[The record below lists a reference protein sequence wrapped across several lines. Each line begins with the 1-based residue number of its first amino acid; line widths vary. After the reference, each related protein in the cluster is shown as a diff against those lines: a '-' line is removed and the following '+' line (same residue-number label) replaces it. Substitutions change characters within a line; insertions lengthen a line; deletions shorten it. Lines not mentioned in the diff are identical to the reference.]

1 MTGSVLTTVDW
12 VVIAGY
18 LLLVL
23 GIGIY
28 FARRGSRN
36 TEGYF
41 LAGRSLPWWVAGTSI
56 VATTFSSDT
65 PLQVVTL
72 VRQGGIGENW
82 WWWSMAAGHVA
93 GVFLFAPLWRR
104 SSLLTDVEFI
114 TARYEGL
121 SARLLRIFEG
131 LWQGLLV
138 NGVVLASVTVG
149 MATIARIMLG
159 IPEHSVVSLGPVE
172 IDSATALVATLAIGT
187 LGYSMLSGL
196 YGVAWSDVPQF
207 VLAMIGSVILAV
219 VVVVDLGGPAAML
232 AKVDAAAWAPDNAA
246 GLAPITGDAAAMAT
260 AIAFFTLNWWAKAP
274 GHGALAQRLLATRSP
289 RDGALALAWFTVAH
303 YVLRPWPWIIVA
315 LASLAVIPESF
326 DAELGAWVPAV
337 ADKDAFPWMIRSHLG
352 AGARGLLVVAML
364 GAFMS
369 TVDTHVNLSSAYLLN
384 DVIRPAGRLIRRH
397 PEPEAPAESRGGAGE
412 VWKGRMLALPVM
424 GLVLLIA
431 SGFDD
436 IVALYKYLGV
446 IAAGTAPV
454 LILRWYW
461 WRTTAWSE
469 IAAMSA
475 SLIAG
480 NLLVRFGPLAT
491 PESGLDSM
499 FGPRLL
505 AVILISGAIWIPAT
519 WLSRPA
525 GRDRLV
531 AFRRAIRPAGPGWK
545 QIAREA
551 GDSPPAMLA
560 PLLGWA
566 LMGTLGIWSAILGT
580 GWLVL
585 GRPLEGVGML
595 AVAAMLGLPTI
606 RAASRVA
613 DDPT

>member
-1 MTGSVLTTVDW
+1 MTGSVLTTLDW
-12 VVIAGY
+12 VVIVGY
-18 LLLVL
+18 LVLVL

-28 FARRGSRN
+28 FARRGSRS

-104 SSLLTDVEFI
+104 SSLVTDVEFI
-114 TARYEGL
+114 TARYEGI
-121 SARLLRIFEG
+121 SARFLRIFEG

-159 IPEHSVVSLGPVE
+159 IPEDAVVSIGGLE
-172 IDSATALVATLAIGT
+172 IDSATALVAVLAIGT

-207 VLAMIGSVILAV
+207 ALAMIGSVILAV
-219 VVVVDLGGPAAML
+219 VVLIDIGGPSAML
-232 AKVDAAAWAPDNAA
+232 AKVEAAAWAPANAA
-246 GLAPITGDAAAMAT
+246 SLAPSTGDAAAMAT
-260 AIAFFTLNWWAKAP
+260 ALAFFTLNWWAKVP

-326 DAELGAWVPAV
+326 DAELGRWIPAV

-384 DVIRPAGRLIRRH
+384 DVLRPAGRLLQRR
-397 PEPEAPAESRGGAGE
+397 PEPAAGAEAGGGTAE
-412 VWKGRMLALPVM
+412 VWKARLLALPVL

-461 WRTTAWSE
+461 WRTTAWTE
-469 IAAMSA
+469 IAAMST

-480 NLLVRFGPLAT
+480 NLLVRFGPLAA
-491 PESGLDSM
+491 PEVGLDSR
-499 FGPRLL
+499 FGPRLI
-505 AVILISGAIWIPAT
+505 AVILISGLIWIPAT

-525 GRDRLV
+525 SRERLQ
-531 AFRRAIRPAGPGWK
+531 AFRRAIRPAGPGWRRV
-545 QIAREA
+545 ALEA
-551 GDSPPAMLA
+551 GESPPAPIS
-560 PLLGWA
+560 PLIGWA
-566 LMGTLGIWSAILGT
+566 IMGTFGIWSAILGT
-580 GWLVL
+580 GWMVL
-585 GRPLEGVGML
+585 GRPWQGGILL
-595 AVAAMLGLPTI
+595 AVAVVLGVPTI
-606 RAASRVA
+606 RAASRA
-613 DDPT
+613 AEDPT

>member
-1 MTGSVLTTVDW
+1 MTGSVLTTIDW

-18 LLLVL
+18 LALVF

-28 FARRGSRN
+28 FARRGSRS

-104 SSLLTDVEFI
+104 SALLTDVEFI
-114 TARYEGL
+114 TSRYEGL

-159 IPEHSVVSLGPVE
+159 IPEDAVVTLGPIE
-172 IDSATALVATLAIGT
+172 MDTATALVAALAVGT
-187 LGYSMLSGL
+187 LGYSLLSGL

-207 VLAMIGSVILAV
+207 ALAMLGSVILAV
-219 VVVVDLGGPAAML
+219 VVLIDLGGPAAML
-232 AKVDAAAWAPDNAA
+232 AKVDAAAWAPKNASS
-246 GLAPITGDAAAMAT
+246 LAPSTGDAAAMAT

-326 DAELGAWVPAV
+326 DEQLGIWVPAV

-352 AGARGLLVVAML
+352 AGARGLLVVSML

-384 DVIRPAGRLIRRH
+384 DVLRPAGRLLRRR
-397 PEPEAPAESRGGAGE
+397 PEPAAGAEAGGGPAE
-412 VWKGRMLALPVM
+412 VWKGRLLALPVFA
-424 GLVLLIA
+424 LVLLIA
-431 SGFDD
+431 GGFDD

-461 WRTTAWSE
+461 WRTTAWTE
-469 IAAMSA
+469 IAAMST

-480 NLLVRFGPLAT
+480 NLLVRFGPLAS
-491 PESGLDSM
+491 PESGLDSQ
-499 FGPRLL
+499 FGPRLI
-505 AVILISGAIWIPAT
+505 AVILISALVWIPAT
-519 WLSRPA
+519 WLSQPA
-525 GRDRLV
+525 SQERLR
-531 AFRRAIRPAGPGWK
+531 AFRRAIRPAGPGWRR
-545 QIAREA
+545 IALEA
-551 GDSPPAMLA
+551 GESPPAAIA

-566 LMGTLGIWSAILGT
+566 ILGTSAIWSAILGT

-585 GRPLEGVGML
+585 GSPLEGLAML
-595 AVAAMLGLPTI
+595 ALAALLGVPTI

-613 DDPT
+613 EGPT